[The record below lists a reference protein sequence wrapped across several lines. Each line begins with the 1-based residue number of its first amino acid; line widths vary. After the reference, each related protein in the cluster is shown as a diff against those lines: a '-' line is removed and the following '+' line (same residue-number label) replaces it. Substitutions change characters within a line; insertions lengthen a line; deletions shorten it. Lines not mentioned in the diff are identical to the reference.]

1 MSLPPSVLLDRWS
14 LLRLLRVLLPVALLA
29 LVGAGLAHLHLSAWG
44 QARAWNDVA
53 LSEAGVAATLAEVRK
68 YQLGSMG
75 EVPAHAGALWH
86 LLLWV
91 GGGVWGDVNA
101 VAAILSL
108 CLTIASLIACSRL
121 ARDLFSGNIF
131 VWGAL
136 LALAVS
142 PAFLDSLSGQSSAAL
157 LLFLMLMA
165 VKRHLDGLR
174 GKAPILSPI
183 VALYAGLAGLADPG
197 AILLYPMLVLHAL
210 IATPKSERE
219 TLGRPVILV
228 RGLIG
233 VMTLLLILWPV
244 VDLNLRIFRSP
255 LPAPPLPGWDFPA
268 WVGWLGA
275 GRMQIIPLLLALLA
289 LVAGRLRTL
298 RDPFVSLL
306 PLLLAGALLVD
317 PVSRR
322 LGWQGGAPFRTLLE
336 PMALLAFAWCLLA
349 VLRSFGRDADARRN
363 ASMAVAAV
371 TVLLSVALCIRIQA
385 ASVRF
390 AAEQTTALRQALSAE
405 PPDPARVIATD
416 LPGWF
421 YHEGYRKILDLT
433 GRSCA
438 DILRCVD
445 PDRQFAREELLQ
457 YFRAQQPALLILASH
472 DLAWI
477 QPMLVK
483 DLGSANVTTSV
494 TPCGHGHLQ
503 LVRLKWSP

>member
-1 MSLPPSVLLDRWS
+1 MSLPSSLLLDRWS
-14 LLRLLRVLLPVALLA
+14 LLRLLRVVLPVALLA
-29 LVGAGLAHLHLSAWG
+29 LVGAALAHLHLSAWG
-44 QARAWNDVA
+44 QSRAWSDVA
-53 LSEAGVAATLAEVRK
+53 LSETGVAATLAEFRK
-68 YQLGSMG
+68 YQLGGMG

-91 GGGVWGDVNA
+91 GGGIWGDVNA
-101 VAAILSL
+101 VAAILSM

-142 PAFLDSLSGQSSAAL
+142 PAFLDSLSGHSSSAP

-183 VALYAGLAGLADPG
+183 VALYAGLAGLVDPG
-197 AILLYPMLVLHAL
+197 AILLYPLLVLHAL
-210 IATPKSERE
+210 IATPRGVRE
-219 TLGRPVILV
+219 SLGRPVIMV

-233 VMTLLLILWPV
+233 IMTLLLILWPV

-255 LPAPPLPGWDFPA
+255 LPAPPLPGWDFSS
-268 WVGWLGA
+268 WMGWLGA
-275 GRMQIIPLLLALLA
+275 ERLQIVPLLLALLA

-317 PVSRR
+317 PITRR

-349 VLRSFGRDADARRN
+349 VLRSFGRDAVARRN
-363 ASMAVAAV
+363 ASMAVACV
-371 TVLLSVALCIRIQA
+371 TVLVSAALAIRIQA
-385 ASVRF
+385 ATLRQG
-390 AAEQTTALRQALSAE
+390 AEQTATLRQALSAE
-405 PPDPARVIATD
+405 TPDPSRMIATD

-421 YHEGYRKILDLT
+421 YHQGYRKILDLT

-438 DILRCVD
+438 DVLRCVD
-445 PDRQFAREELLQ
+445 ANRQLAREELLQ
-457 YFRAQQPALLILASH
+457 YFRAQQPSLMVLLSH

-477 QPMLVK
+477 QPRLVQE
-483 DLGSANVTTSV
+483 LGTANVTTSV

-503 LVRLKWSP
+503 VIRLKWSP